1 MKTTLVFI
9 SILIVPILTFGQA
22 NELKTLVDKLQGT
35 FTKVE
40 SATKTY
46 EQEIKLLEY
55 STLTYSYNQ
64 TDQKGAKTAFST
76 DFNLADIDPYAVRQ
90 ETQKDIIFVVLAARN
105 KQKLIKTL
113 KDGKTQSY
121 DDELRIH
128 AKDGDHAKA
137 ILEIIKKCIPL
148 GEKITSGKMKLAGY
162 ENMRQWL
169 EGNVKNVNIGTK
181 SINQTLKEQSSPA
194 SFKLLQIES
203 DGKTSHQEE
212 FTFNVADI
220 NLNTLVF
227 KISGSTFALKFEM
240 LEQLKSVSVLR
251 DGAAKPFT
259 DEVTIYT
266 NGVDEARDMKTV
278 LTMMSPL
285 AQAKVKGDLPSFK
298 NKAQSVETIV
308 ALVKDLKIK
317 DKILTQSIT
326 PKCLTTF
333 ITTEQTAKATVKDT
347 YEFNWMDVNPN
358 AFKLEVSGEKMQI
371 ELPMVDKKRL
381 ANHYKDDKIA
391 GYESEANI
399 YVEDMEVGRRLRYS
413 IEKAIE
419 YCKSIYKDPF
429 PATTKGMIDWMKQ
442 AVTEVTVEQ
451 TTRKQIFES
460 AEEGNDNKI
469 KLTTVEIKTSSS
481 VEEIFE
487 FNLSDIDPRSVDFE
501 AKGKWLTVKFDTNF
515 KNKII
520 KAYKAGKIQPYANS
534 MEIAMK
540 DVETARGFIAA
551 LKKCAESLKGK

>member
-1 MKTTLVFI
+1 
-9 SILIVPILTFGQA
+9 
-22 NELKTLVDKLQGT
+22 
-35 FTKVE
+35 
-40 SATKTY
+40 
-46 EQEIKLLEY
+46 
-55 STLTYSYNQ
+55 
-64 TDQKGAKTAFST
+64 
-76 DFNLADIDPYAVRQ
+76 
-90 ETQKDIIFVVLAARN
+90 
-105 KQKLIKTL
+105 
-113 KDGKTQSY
+113 
-121 DDELRIH
+121 
-128 AKDGDHAKA
+128 
-137 ILEIIKKCIPL
+137 
-148 GEKITSGKMKLAGY
+148 
-162 ENMRQWL
+162 
-169 EGNVKNVNIGTK
+169 
-181 SINQTLKEQSSPA
+181 
-194 SFKLLQIES
+194 
-203 DGKTSHQEE
+203 
-212 FTFNVADI
+212 
-220 NLNTLVF
+220 
-227 KISGSTFALKFEM
+227 
-240 LEQLKSVSVLR
+240 
-251 DGAAKPFT
+251 
-259 DEVTIYT
+259 
-266 NGVDEARDMKTV
+266 
-278 LTMMSPL
+278 L

-460 AEEGNDNKI
+460 AEEGNDNK
-469 KLTTVEIKTSSS
+469 
-481 VEEIFE
+481 
-487 FNLSDIDPRSVDFE
+487 
-501 AKGKWLTVKFDTNF
+501 
-515 KNKII
+515 
-520 KAYKAGKIQPYANS
+520 
-534 MEIAMK
+534 
-540 DVETARGFIAA
+540 
-551 LKKCAESLKGK
+551 